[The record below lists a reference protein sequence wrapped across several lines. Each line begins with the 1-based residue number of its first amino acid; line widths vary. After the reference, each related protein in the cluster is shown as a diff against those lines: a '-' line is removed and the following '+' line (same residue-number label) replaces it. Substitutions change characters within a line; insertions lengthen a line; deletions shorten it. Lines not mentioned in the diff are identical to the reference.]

1 MTVLDATSK
10 LYIWFT
16 ENDFFCEEEF
26 LKILTIS
33 EHPDADR
40 ASLLVALEE
49 FEKGSIVK
57 KTTYK
62 KKDFWIL
69 TKSFHS
75 FNQTLNITP
84 NTALMISKVINSYR
98 EDFNIK
104 DNYCDPNN
112 VQEVDIKSLLTILA
126 EFVSTNFDKNKTKQ

>member
-16 ENDFFCEEEF
+16 KNDFFCEEDF

-33 EHPDADR
+33 EHPEADR

-49 FEKGSIVK
+49 FEKSLMVK
-57 KTTYK
+57 KSTYK

-69 TKSFHS
+69 TKSFES
-75 FNQTLNITP
+75 FNQTLNIAP
-84 NTALMISKVINSYR
+84 STALIISKIINSYR
-98 EDFNIK
+98 EDFKIK

-112 VQEVDIKSLLTILA
+112 IQEGDIKSILTILS
-126 EFVSTNFDKNKTKQ
+126 EFASANFDKNKTK